1 LLPGCQRP
9 REEEASPRA
18 SVAPSSNVAAPSGA
32 AASRSAATTPSV
44 ALSASAAT
52 SPPRPL
58 RYPLGSVHS
67 PLTREVVTHLQSVRA
82 RDPSLSESSF
92 LKIGDSITASGDS
105 LRCLGDRL
113 HPPVAGT
120 ELGAAQ
126 RAFAPEAFRRVSH
139 AARVGW
145 SVRAAAR
152 DGFSALEREA
162 KEVRARF
169 ALVQFGTNDVE
180 DQAPHVFGRELL
192 RITDWLLERGIIPL
206 LVTPPPRRYG
216 RDAARWMPRYRLI
229 VRAIAEARRVPLV
242 DYFVAVRE
250 LPRAGLAKDGIHPGT
265 YREHGRPLP
274 CAFSPRALEFGYNRR
289 NLIVLEGLAR
299 VRAAVVEGRA
309 LDPDS
314 AVAPAPAELTGNSA
328 VVEDW
333 PASFSLAHLDVPARV
348 ATPTACERALAG
360 EEGGVRFSLGA
371 SSLLFAVAFGSADA
385 ELALLTPNQRCR
397 AAPFWL
403 EQGVPP
409 GEFRL
414 SVIPGRERRG
424 ELFLLL
430 DKTP

>member
-1 LLPGCQRP
+1 
-9 REEEASPRA
+9 
-18 SVAPSSNVAAPSGA
+18 
-32 AASRSAATTPSV
+32 
-44 ALSASAAT
+44 
-52 SPPRPL
+52 
-58 RYPLGSVHS
+58 
-67 PLTREVVTHLQSVRA
+67 
-82 RDPSLSESSF
+82 LSESAF

-105 LRCLGDRL
+105 LRCLGDRA
-113 HPPVAGT
+113 HAPPTGVDPRAPVSPDLADHGSLGA
-120 ELGAAQ
+120 ELAAAQ
-126 RAFAPEAFRRVSH
+126 RAFLPEAFRRVSH

-145 SVRAAAR
+145 SVRAATR
-152 DGFSALEREA
+152 DGFAALEREA
-162 KEVRARF
+162 KELRARF

-242 DYFVAVRE
+242 DYFAAVRE

-274 CAFSPRALEFGYNRR
+274 CAFSSRALEFGYNRR
-289 NLIVLEGLAR
+289 NFIVLEALAR

-309 LDPDS
+309 SDPDG
-314 AVAPAPAELTGNSA
+314 AVAPVGEDSGQAT

-333 PASFSLAHLDVPARV
+333 PASFSLAHLDVSARS
-348 ATPTACERALAG
+348 AGPTACERALAG
-360 EEGGVRFSLGA
+360 EGDGVRFSLGA
-371 SSLLFAVAFGSADA
+371 SSLLFAVAFGSSEA

-397 AAPFWL
+397 VAPFWI
-403 EQGVPP
+403 EQGLPP

-414 SVIPGRERRG
+414 SVIPGRELGG